1 MNKKVKIFNT
11 ILLVI
16 SLTACVF
23 LSVKGYMMSKQSEA
37 NKLLADKVCQLVV
50 EGDYISEAYYSGNF
64 ECYKKV
70 L

>member
-1 MNKKVKIFNT
+1 
-11 ILLVI
+11 
-16 SLTACVF
+16 
-23 LSVKGYMMSKQSEA
+23 MSKQIKA

-50 EGDYISEAYYSGNF
+50 EGDYVSEAYYSGSF

>member
-1 MNKKVKIFNT
+1 MNKNVKIFNT
-11 ILLVI
+11 VLLAITLVVF
-16 SLTACVF
+16 VF
-23 LSVKGYMMSKQSEA
+23 LGAKGYTMSKQIKA

-50 EGDYISEAYYSGNF
+50 EGDYVSEAYYSGNF

>member
-1 MNKKVKIFNT
+1 
-11 ILLVI
+11 
-16 SLTACVF
+16 
-23 LSVKGYMMSKQSEA
+23 MSKQIEA

-50 EGDYISEAYYSGNF
+50 EGDYVSEAYYSGSF

>member
-1 MNKKVKIFNT
+1 MNKNVKIFNT
-11 ILLVI
+11 VLLAITLV
-16 SLTACVF
+16 AFVF
-23 LSVKGYMMSKQSEA
+23 LGIKGHAISKQIEA

-50 EGDYISEAYYSGNF
+50 EGDYVSEAYYSGNF

>member
-1 MNKKVKIFNT
+1 MNKNVKIFNT
-11 ILLVI
+11 ILLII
-16 SLTACVF
+16 SLMICIF
-23 LSVKGYMMSKQSEA
+23 LSVKGYMMSEQIKA

-50 EGDYISEAYYSGNF
+50 EGDYVSEAYYSGSF

>member
-1 MNKKVKIFNT
+1 MNKNVKIFNT
-11 ILLVI
+11 VLLSI
-16 SLTACVF
+16 TLIAFIF
-23 LSVKGYMMSKQSEA
+23 LSVKGYAMSKQIKA

-50 EGDYISEAYYSGNF
+50 EGDYVSEAYYSGSF

>member
-1 MNKKVKIFNT
+1 MNKNVKIFNT
-11 ILLVI
+11 VLLVI

-23 LSVKGYMMSKQSEA
+23 LGVKGHMMSKQSEA
-37 NKLLADKVCQLVV
+37 NELLADKVCQLLV
-50 EGDYISEAYYSGNF
+50 EGDYVSKAYYSGSF

>member
-1 MNKKVKIFNT
+1 MNKNVKIFNT
-11 ILLVI
+11 VLLI
-16 SLTACVF
+16 ITLAACFF
-23 LSVKGYMMSKQSEA
+23 LGVKGYMMSEQIKA

-50 EGDYISEAYYSGNF
+50 EGDYVSEAYYSGSF